1 MNDTI
6 TVDILLEFLYNEF
19 AVTFVFCFL
28 GSCIRSISQ
37 TKKQDES
44 KSFNVKRI
52 VISTIFST
60 LLMCTFTEYIDLQ
73 FEVYAFASFFCGLW
87 GLQLCKIAM
96 NIKFID
102 KFLKVIAKS
111 VGNSIIKGA
120 SESASEILD
129 EQENSENKDDKK

>member
-1 MNDTI
+1 MNEI
-6 TVDILLEFLYNEF
+6 TFSVLLEFLYNEF

-102 KFLKVIAKS
+102 TKPQVQE
-111 VGNSIIKGA
+111 A
-120 SESASEILD
+120 SE
-129 EQENSENKDDKK
+129 EQEISNFANGFDIPFDVVE